1 MNTLVYAFGNQ
12 CPMGGKSSTWWRECR
27 MCLRL
32 TERADGSHGGATRIR
47 DMAALSL
54 RPTLTE
60 VSKVLTPCHVATP
73 LRWELR
79 HPGAR
84 VA

>member
-1 MNTLVYAFGNQ
+1 M
-12 CPMGGKSSTWWRECR
+12 S
-27 MCLRL
+27 LRL
-32 TERADGSHGGATRIR
+32 TEHADGSHGGATRIR